1 MSDLVGKPED
11 RFSKDAAHIWP
22 GHKIMTEE
30 KISIFDDN
38 CIIYIFSIMDV
49 HINHID
55 VAVCVVQFRP
65 YCQV

>member
-1 MSDLVGKPED
+1 
-11 RFSKDAAHIWP
+11 
-22 GHKIMTEE
+22 MTEE

-38 CIIYIFSIMDV
+38 CNIYIFSIMDV